1 MEEFLTNAFNTGDIK
16 VILVAAILYV
26 IIYLQRNNTKKSR
39 DDDRDKLIT
48 RLTLIENEIDR
59 IKALDL
65 DAKLAQIMTDLNW
78 IKEKLK

>member
-1 MEEFLTNAFNTGDIK
+1 MDQIVEQLISSGPVGIVCAAVVYL
-16 VILVAAILYV
+16 VITV
-26 IIYLQRNNTKKSR
+26 QRNNTKKSR

>member
-1 MEEFLTNAFNTGDIK
+1 MDQIVEQLISSGPVGIVCAAVVYL
-16 VILVAAILYV
+16 VITV
-26 IIYLQRNNTKKSR
+26 QRNNTKKSR

-48 RLTLIENEIDR
+48 RITLIENEIDR

>member
-16 VILVAAILYV
+16 VILVAAVLYV

>member
-16 VILVAAILYV
+16 VILVAAILYM
-26 IIYLQRNNTKKSR
+26 IIYMQRNSTKKSR

>member
-1 MEEFLTNAFNTGDIK
+1 MEEFLTNAFSTGDIK
-16 VILVAAILYV
+16 VILVAAVLYV

>member
-1 MEEFLTNAFNTGDIK
+1 MDQIVEQLISSGPVGIVCAAAVYL
-16 VILVAAILYV
+16 VITI
-26 IIYLQRNNTKKSR
+26 QRNNTKKSR

>member
-1 MEEFLTNAFNTGDIK
+1 MDQIVEQLISSGPVGI
-16 VILVAAILYV
+16 VCAAAVYL
-26 IIYLQRNNTKKSR
+26 IITVQRNNTKKSR

-48 RLTLIENEIDR
+48 RITLIENEIDR

>member
-1 MEEFLTNAFNTGDIK
+1 MEVFLTNAFNTGDIK
-16 VILVAAILYV
+16 VILVAAILYM
-26 IIYLQRNNTKKSR
+26 IIYMQRNNTKKFR

-59 IKALDL
+59 IKALNL

>member
-16 VILVAAILYV
+16 VILVAAILYM
-26 IIYLQRNNTKKSR
+26 IIYMQRNNTKKSR

-59 IKALDL
+59 IKSLDL